1 MREAPRGCGFR
12 KPGGLY
18 LVCDGPGMT
27 RDRLPVPVAACACC
41 GFAPV
46 QTRSF
51 SWVPGRWL
59 GDHRILGFGASRV
72 PSLERTNALERC
84 ADAEESRIVGGHD
97 PVCVADDSPR
107 LLMRVGARYYSP
119 GAFTEEASRLGVSK
133 RIAELPTGIK
143 FGETWV
149 LLAHPEA
156 CHEPVSWSFR
166 WLFGDGEV
174 GTAPGVFHAFVPVR
188 AELILRESE
197 ATPERIAKEAARGVS
212 IVIVPDGAADA
223 RVSWRPGE
231 ERPAQAP
238 PKLETFTTED
248 PEAPPFACPRCGDTR
263 PHSPAECE
271 SLRAEGDA

>member
-1 MREAPRGCGFR
+1 M
-12 KPGGLY
+12 L
-18 LVCDGPGMT
+18 
-27 RDRLPVPVAACACC
+27 

-59 GDHRILGFGASRV
+59 GDHRVGAWCSGRSEFGPADV
-72 PSLERTNALERC
+72 AYAFVRC
-84 ADAEESRIVGGHD
+84 PDAEESRIVGGHD

-107 LLMRVGARYYSP
+107 LLMWVGARYYSP
-119 GAFTEEASRLGVSK
+119 GEFTAEASRLGVSK
-133 RIAELPTGIK
+133 RIAELPAGIK

-231 ERPAQAP
+231 ERPAEAP
-238 PKLETFTTED
+238 PKLETFAEPVAAED
-248 PEAPPFACPRCGDTR
+248 PEVSPFACPRCGATR

-271 SLRAEGDA
+271 TLRAEGDA